1 MADAQHTSLIITG
14 LKNAHAMENQAL
26 SIMKPQVSRI
36 ENYPEVARRLEQHIA
51 ETESQIARLED
62 LLDSFDTDHSTLKDM
77 ALSVA
82 GSVAAMGHTIAADEI
97 LKNSFANFAFE
108 HFEIAAYKSM
118 LVLSEL
124 GGYREVTAVLQT
136 NLKEEQAMAQWLD
149 ENLRDV
155 TLRFASLKESGQ
167 TAKV

>member
-36 ENYPEVARRLEQHIA
+36 EHYPEVARRLEQHIA
-51 ETESQIARLED
+51 ETESQIARLEG
-62 LLDSFDTDHSTLKDM
+62 LLESFDTDHSTLKDM

-82 GSVAAMGHTIAADEI
+82 GSVAAMGHTIAGDEI

-124 GGYREVTAVLQT
+124 GGHREVTAVLQT

-155 TLRFASLKESGQ
+155 TLRFASLKEGGQ